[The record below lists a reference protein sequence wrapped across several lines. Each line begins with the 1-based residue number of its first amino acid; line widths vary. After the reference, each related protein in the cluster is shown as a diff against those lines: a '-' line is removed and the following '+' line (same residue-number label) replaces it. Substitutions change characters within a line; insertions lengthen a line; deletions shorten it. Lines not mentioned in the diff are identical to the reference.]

1 MDSGDTL
8 GRGEKETGVD
18 ERIFM
23 LMTLPQAAPD
33 TAVTALDH
41 PSWIRRALLLE
52 QVAEAYAEGR
62 FTPTQRRQAEDL
74 FRTAVFDHEPLARS
88 VLADTLKRMTNLPHD
103 IVLSLARDEAQVAR
117 PILRS
122 SPLLDDDDLVEAARE
137 GTRAHRLAVAERDD
151 LSARVAQALC
161 ESRDRAVIKALLAN
175 EGAALPEPLL
185 HAILDAMD
193 DTAGIAEAMMSR
205 PLLPA
210 SVKTRLMH
218 ERARGYAAARRA

>member
-1 MDSGDTL
+1 
-8 GRGEKETGVD
+8 
-18 ERIFM
+18 M
-23 LMTLPQAAPD
+23 LMTLPAAPE
-33 TAVTALDH
+33 TAVTGLDN

-62 FTPTQRRQAEDL
+62 FTAVQRRQAEDL

-88 VLADTLKRMTNLPHD
+88 VLADVLKRMTNLPHD

-117 PILRS
+117 PILRT
-122 SPLLDDDDLVEAARE
+122 SPLLDDEDLVEIARE

-161 ESRDRAVIKALLAN
+161 EPRDPPVIRALLAN
-175 EGAALPEPLL
+175 ESAALPEPLL

-193 DTAGIAEAMMSR
+193 DTAGIADAMTRRS
-205 PLLPA
+205 LLPA
-210 SVKTRLMH
+210 SVNTRLMR
-218 ERARGYAAARRA
+218 ERAPGYADARRA